1 MDTPLCSSRFGSS
14 TTSLQNAFSTVLSKC
29 GFDYHKMVT
38 VDLLHNVEIGEGKK
52 LLTHIVRIIE
62 WLGVETVHKFDEQHV
77 LHAHGHRLIPDT
89 HIFPVF
95 E

>member
-1 MDTPLCSSRFGSS
+1 MPRELNGL
-14 TTSLQNAFSTVLSKC
+14 LQNAFSTVLSKF

-38 VDLLHNVEIGEGKK
+38 VDLLHDVEIGEGRK

-62 WLGVETVHKFDEQHV
+62 WLGAETVHKFDERYVFQMCGYRSSPDPHV
-77 LHAHGHRLIPDT
+77 
-89 HIFPVF
+89 FPVF